1 MAAEVRDLTPNKLFK
16 IAKLNLRGCA
26 KDWFRR
32 LQPVPN
38 DWTEL
43 RTLMV
48 QKYGSIDADDI
59 RMKMDVINQE
69 TRERVQTYFGRLD
82 KMF

>member
-1 MAAEVRDLTPNKLFK
+1 M
-16 IAKLNLRGCA
+16 
-26 KDWFRR
+26 
-32 LQPVPN
+32 PN